1 MVQQPNQSLVVVIS
15 CEVLSGRLTPATK
28 YSVVL
33 SMSDTIARVPRSR
46 HKISSAYAP
55 SAPSSRIDWFIPRAL
70 PGVEPSSNGA

>member
-1 MVQQPNQSLVVVIS
+1 VQQPNQSLLVVIS
-15 CEVLSGRLTPATK
+15 FEELSRRVTPATK

-33 SMSDTIARVPRSR
+33 SMSETIARVPRSR

-55 SAPSSRIDWFIPRAL
+55 SAPSSRMDWLIPWAL